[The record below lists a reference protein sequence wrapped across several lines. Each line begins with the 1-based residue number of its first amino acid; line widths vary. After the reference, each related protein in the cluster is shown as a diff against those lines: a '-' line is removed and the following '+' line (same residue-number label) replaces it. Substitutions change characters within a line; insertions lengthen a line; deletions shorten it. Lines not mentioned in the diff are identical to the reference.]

1 MPALALLFISAL
13 VTTPITLFIILPI
26 LYLKLRPPTI
36 HKSSHG
42 KRQSRAAVLVL
53 GDIGRSPRMQ
63 YHALSLAQ
71 NDQKVSLIG
80 YVESRISS
88 DLVDH
93 PNITIHAITTPPK
106 FLTTTSILLFAIFA
120 PLKIIYQLCILLD
133 ILLYTLPDDTSVLI
147 TQNPPSM
154 PTFIVAIITRHYRG
168 IRWVVDWHNFGYSI
182 LALKF
187 GKAPIVGLS
196 EWYERY
202 FGKRANAHLT
212 VTNAMKNFLQTE
224 WNIGGQINVLYDRP
238 PAQFQ
243 PFTASA
249 RAEFLRKFKETEA
262 EAEGILKGSTKLIV
276 SATSW
281 TPDEDFSILLKALL
295 EYDREATMQSFLGKG
310 GEALPRLLVIVT
322 GKGPLK
328 AYYESQ
334 FSTLELQSVDIKTA
348 WLEPEDYPKLL
359 ACADLGISLHTS
371 SSGLDLPMKVV
382 DLFGC
387 GVPVLAAG
395 FKCVGELVKDG
406 INGKVFQ
413 EEEGLSGLLKHLFS
427 NSTEWEILKNGAL
440 EETKERWEENWKKN
454 ALPAIVLE

>member
-1 MPALALLFISAL
+1 MPPLALFFITAF
-13 VTTPITLFIILPI
+13 VATPITLFIILPV
-26 LYLKLRPPTI
+26 LYLKLRPPTA

-71 NDQKVSLIG
+71 NDRKVSLIG
-80 YVESRISS
+80 YVESRISP
-88 DLVDH
+88 DIVEH
-93 PNITIHAITTPPK
+93 PNITIHAISTPPK
-106 FLTTTSILLFAIFA
+106 FLATSSILLFTIFA
-120 PLKIIYQLCILLD
+120 PLKIIYQLCILLEL
-133 ILLYTLPDDTSVLI
+133 LLYTLPDDTAVLI

-154 PTFIVAIITRHYRG
+154 PTFIVAIITRYYRG

-202 FGKRANAHLT
+202 FGKRADGHLT
-212 VTNAMKNFLQTE
+212 VTSAMKNFLQTG
-224 WNIGGQINVLYDRP
+224 WNMGGQINVLYDRP
-238 PAQFQ
+238 PSQFQ
-243 PFTASA
+243 PFTAEERSD
-249 RAEFLRKFKETEA
+249 FLRRFNETESQA
-262 EAEGILKGSTKLIV
+262 ESILKGSTRLIV

-310 GEALPRLLVIVT
+310 GDALPRLLVIVT

-328 AYYESQ
+328 SYYESL
-334 FSTLELQSVDIKTA
+334 FGTLELQSVDIKTA

-387 GVPVLAAG
+387 GIPVLAAG
-395 FKCVGELVKDG
+395 FQCVGELVKDG
-406 INGKVFQ
+406 VNGKLFQ
-413 EEEGLSGLLKHLFS
+413 DAEGLGALLKHLLS
-427 NSTEWEILKNGAL
+427 DSKELESLKKGAL
-440 EETKERWEENWKKN
+440 EETKDRWEENWKKN
-454 ALPAIVLE
+454 ALPVIDRS